1 MRVALVV
8 FGVLGLLAAAALFGV
23 GTSAVHEILATLTGL
38 VGALC
43 LCARAVAAALDEA
56 RDALL
61 AELRSATEYQRQVAL
76 DVRTRQGRG

>member
-1 MRVALVV
+1 MRQALVV

-38 VGALC
+38 VGVLC
-43 LCARAVAAALDEA
+43 LCTRAMVAAVDQA

-61 AELRSATEYQRQVAL
+61 AELQGQTEYQRQAVLAA
-76 DVRTRQGRG
+76 RTRQGSG